1 MNKDTKGVRDL
12 LRLTASNYQNDVTSH
27 SRSISVLE
35 SCVAALCDVVDHQD
49 ERIDDLVTRL
59 AGYERVLGA
68 PSDVLDAIKRLR
80 KAFGK

>member
-1 MNKDTKGVRDL
+1 MTKDTKGVREL
-12 LRLTASNYQNDVTSH
+12 LRLTASNYQNDPTSH

-35 SCVAALCDVVDHQD
+35 SCVAALCNV
-49 ERIDDLVTRL
+49 IDAQNETIEDLAVKL
-59 AGYERVLGA
+59 GHYEKVLGA